1 MYISHQH
8 QNQYPIFSRFVF
20 VSSLFPL
27 YILYISHQNTT
38 LYTCHVLKMDCI
50 PILRDSH
57 QPLKIYIYIYLQ
69 IIKIRMGWM
78 TITIIP
84 CNLILTALIGT
95 PRASCSQDERKRLR
109 DHTWGGGAYAEL
121 TQLAQRTLQRSV
133 EDSLDRWFHTSFVY
147 ESKRIHWDF
156 IAMYICV

>member
-57 QPLKIYIYIYLQ
+57 QPLKIYIYISTNY
-69 IIKIRMGWM
+69 K
-78 TITIIP
+78 
-84 CNLILTALIGT
+84 
-95 PRASCSQDERKRLR
+95 
-109 DHTWGGGAYAEL
+109 
-121 TQLAQRTLQRSV
+121 
-133 EDSLDRWFHTSFVY
+133 DSHGLDDNNHY
-147 ESKRIHWDF
+147 P
-156 IAMYICV
+156 M

>member
-1 MYISHQH
+1 MCTRNPSAILVKSVLVLIFHWLCIYIFTYIYLHTYIYIHKYIHTYIHIYIYTRLYMYISHQH

-27 YILYISHQNTT
+27 YILYISHQITT

-57 QPLKIYIYIYLQ
+57 QPLNKKLQ

-95 PRASCSQDERKRLR
+95 PRVSCSQDERKRLR
-109 DHTWGGGAYAEL
+109 DHT
-121 TQLAQRTLQRSV
+121 
-133 EDSLDRWFHTSFVY
+133 
-147 ESKRIHWDF
+147 
-156 IAMYICV
+156 